1 MGSMQSNTLL
11 TSEVAVTGVILIAG
25 AYFFASSSK
34 QANAPGSAQAGTGK
48 QSAKNKRKR
57 DNSKKTRV
65 DVEAGSSNV
74 ASSVD
79 TLVAEEPQRQAAGS
93 AKVSAVTML
102 QER

>member
-11 TSEVAVTGVILIAG
+11 SSEVAVTGVILIAG
-25 AYFFASSSK
+25 AYFFASNSK
-34 QANAPGSAQAGTGK
+34 QANVAESVQAGTGK

-57 DNSKKTRV
+57 DNSKKGKG
-65 DVEAGSSNV
+65 DIESGNPNV

-93 AKVSAVTML
+93 AKVSIVIVL
-102 QER
+102 